1 DGEDRARETG
11 FHGVV
16 LDAPQ
21 PRPDFTLRD
30 TGGQPFRFRAETA
43 GTLTLLFFGYTN
55 CPDVCPVH
63 LANLSAV
70 LDRFAYDV
78 RSRVRVVFVTTDP
91 ARDSP
96 DKLRAWLDN
105 FDPSFVGLTGT
116 QAEVEA
122 AQRAAG
128 VAVAAI
134 ERDGTDDYTVAHA
147 SQLIAYSPDDFA
159 YVAYP
164 AGIRQVDWV
173 HDLPRLLEPHG
184 YLEAG
189 GAP

>member
-1 DGEDRARETG
+1 MEHASTQRAVRPHLRSSQSVERTRRRFMASLMMPAVLAIVAANAAGCRGGTSDDGEDRARETG

-30 TGGQPFRFRAETA
+30 TGGEPFRFRAETA

-96 DKLRAWLDN
+96 EKLRAWLDN

-122 AQRAAG
+122 
-128 VAVAAI
+128 
-134 ERDGTDDYTVAHA
+134 
-147 SQLIAYSPDDFA
+147 
-159 YVAYP
+159 
-164 AGIRQVDWV
+164 
-173 HDLPRLLEPHG
+173 
-184 YLEAG
+184 
-189 GAP
+189 